1 MVGMVGV
8 IGVIGVFGVF
18 GKLYISTMFCP
29 YLLADFIPLCGL

>member
-18 GKLYISTMFCP
+18 GKLYIPTMLCP
-29 YLLADFIPLCGL
+29 CLLADFIPLCGL